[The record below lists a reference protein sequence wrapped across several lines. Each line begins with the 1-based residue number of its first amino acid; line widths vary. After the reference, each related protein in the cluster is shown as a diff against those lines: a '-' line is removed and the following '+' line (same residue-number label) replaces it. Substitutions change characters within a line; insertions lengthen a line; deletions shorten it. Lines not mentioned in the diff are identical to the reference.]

1 MSAWAADVSAGAP
14 QPPPEVAAYYAAFAE
29 EERLAIGASRLEF
42 ERTKEMLSRL
52 LPPPPARVVD
62 VGGAAGVYSLWLADQ
77 GYDVHLVDA
86 SERLVEEARRRNA
99 NRPRPIAS
107 LTVGDARSLPH
118 DDASAAAVLVL
129 GPLYHL
135 TEEPDRLAALREAF
149 RVLAPKGVVAAA
161 AISRYASAL
170 AGLAQKLSLDPRFVE
185 IRNQDLASGQHR
197 NTTDRI
203 DYFTT
208 SYFHRPEDLRVE
220 LERAGFDAV
229 QVLGIEGL
237 GEWLPDFDERWDDL
251 RLRHDLMDVARR
263 LEAEPSIVGASAHL
277 LGIGR
282 KADS

>member
-1 MSAWAADVSAGAP
+1 MLARAAEVSAGAP

-29 EERLAIGASRLEF
+29 EERLATGASRLEF
-42 ERTKEMLSRL
+42 ERTKELLSRL

-62 VGGAAGVYSLWLADQ
+62 VGGAAGAYSFWLADQ

-86 SERLVEEARRRNA
+86 SQRLVEEARRRNA
-99 NRPRPIAS
+99 NRSRPIAS
-107 LTVGDARSLPH
+107 LTLGDARSLPQH
-118 DDASAAAVLVL
+118 SESAAAVLVL

-135 TEEPDRLAALREAF
+135 TEEPDRLTALREAF

-170 AGLAQKLSLDPRFVE
+170 AGLVQKLSLDPRFVE
-185 IRNQDLASGQHR
+185 IRNQDLAIGQHR
-197 NTTDRI
+197 NPTGVL

-220 LERAGFDAV
+220 LERTGFDGV

-237 GEWLPDFDERWDDL
+237 GEWLSDFDERWEDP

-282 KADS
+282 RP

>member
-1 MSAWAADVSAGAP
+1 MLAWAAEVSAGGP
-14 QPPPEVAAYYAAFAE
+14 QPPAEVAAYYAAFAE
-29 EERLAIGASRLEF
+29 EERLATGASRLEF

-107 LTVGDARSLPH
+107 LTVGDARLLPQ

-170 AGLAQKLSLDPRFVE
+170 AGPGA
-185 IRNQDLASGQHR
+185 
-197 NTTDRI
+197 
-203 DYFTT
+203 
-208 SYFHRPEDLRVE
+208 
-220 LERAGFDAV
+220 
-229 QVLGIEGL
+229 
-237 GEWLPDFDERWDDL
+237 
-251 RLRHDLMDVARR
+251 
-263 LEAEPSIVGASAHL
+263 EAEPRSALRRDSKPGSGRRPAPQHDRSNRVLHDLILSSARGPSRGAGA
-277 LGIGR
+277 GR
-282 KADS
+282 F